1 MPLSGNEKNKIPGI
15 KILGQNLENRVV
27 ARNQQKRSGLFAGSA
42 EAIGVFAFLRIFY
55 FYF

>member
-1 MPLSGNEKNKIPGI
+1 MPLSGNKKNKIPGI